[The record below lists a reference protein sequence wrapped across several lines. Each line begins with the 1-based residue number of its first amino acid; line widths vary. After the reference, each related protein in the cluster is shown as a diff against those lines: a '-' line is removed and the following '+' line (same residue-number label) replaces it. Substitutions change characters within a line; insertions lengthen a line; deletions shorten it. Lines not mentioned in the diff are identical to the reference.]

1 MTSVI
6 YFVKVK
12 ETLSQLTVYSFT
24 QSVFF
29 ALDMEA
35 EEQEINS
42 AVFTYKDNINLQTE
56 SAEITN
62 SRAASADLTDSQA
75 ASSDMPTTAVKS
87 HRTKSEFNEAGVKSK
102 SPLTIQY
109 FSGNPMVEKTKGIL
123 HIFKEK

>member
-1 MTSVI
+1 MISVI

-42 AVFTYKDNINLQTE
+42 AVYKDNINLQTE

-109 FSGNPMVEKTKGIL
+109 FSGDPMVEETKGIL

>member
-1 MTSVI
+1 MSVI

-42 AVFTYKDNINLQTE
+42 AVYKDNINLQTE

-109 FSGNPMVEKTKGIL
+109 FSGNPMVEETKGIL

>member
-42 AVFTYKDNINLQTE
+42 AVYKDNISLQTE

-109 FSGNPMVEKTKGIL
+109 FSGNPMVEETKGIL

>member
-1 MTSVI
+1 
-6 YFVKVK
+6 
-12 ETLSQLTVYSFT
+12 
-24 QSVFF
+24 
-29 ALDMEA
+29 MEA

-75 ASSDMPTTAVKS
+75 ASSDMPTTAVKL
-87 HRTKSEFNEAGVKSK
+87 HRTKSESNEAGVKSK

-109 FSGNPMVEKTKGIL
+109 FSGNPMVEETKGIL

>member
-42 AVFTYKDNINLQTE
+42 AVYKDNINLQTE

-62 SRAASADLTDSQA
+62 SRAASADLKDSQA

-109 FSGNPMVEKTKGIL
+109 FSGNPMVEETKGIL

>member
-42 AVFTYKDNINLQTE
+42 AVYKDNINLQTE

-87 HRTKSEFNEAGVKSK
+87 HRTKSEFNEAGVKLK
-102 SPLTIQY
+102 SPRTIQY
-109 FSGNPMVEKTKGIL
+109 FSGNPMVEETKGIL

>member
-1 MTSVI
+1 MISVI

-42 AVFTYKDNINLQTE
+42 AVYKDNINLQTE

-109 FSGNPMVEKTKGIL
+109 FSGNPMVEETKGIL

>member
-1 MTSVI
+1 MPSVI
-6 YFVKVK
+6 YFVNVK

-42 AVFTYKDNINLQTE
+42 AVYKDNINLQTE

-62 SRAASADLTDSQA
+62 SWAASANLTDSQA
-75 ASSDMPTTAVKS
+75 ASSDMPTTAVKL
-87 HRTKSEFNEAGVKSK
+87 HQTKSESNEAGVKSK

-109 FSGNPMVEKTKGIL
+109 FSGNPMVEETKGIL

>member
-24 QSVFF
+24 KSVFF

-42 AVFTYKDNINLQTE
+42 AVYKDNINLQTE

-109 FSGNPMVEKTKGIL
+109 FSGNPMVEETKEIL

>member
-42 AVFTYKDNINLQTE
+42 AVYKDNINLQTE

-87 HRTKSEFNEAGVKSK
+87 IEQRVNLMKQV
-102 SPLTIQY
+102 
-109 FSGNPMVEKTKGIL
+109 
-123 HIFKEK
+123 